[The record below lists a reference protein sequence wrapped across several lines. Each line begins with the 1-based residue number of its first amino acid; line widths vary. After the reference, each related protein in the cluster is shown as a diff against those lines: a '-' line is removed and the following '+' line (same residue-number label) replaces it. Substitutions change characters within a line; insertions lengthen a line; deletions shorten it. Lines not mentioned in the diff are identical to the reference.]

1 MHYQGNQTFRVALF
15 EVVEVVDS
23 SLERRRGVLTNIHC
37 HRAELNS
44 HEVDNKTKWR
54 ITSTVGSILVLNS

>member
-1 MHYQGNQTFRVALF
+1 M
-15 EVVEVVDS
+15 
-23 SLERRRGVLTNIHC
+23 ERRRGVLTNVHC

-44 HEVDNKTKWR
+44 HEVHNKTKWR